1 MITRTVSGII
11 GALLVSVAL
20 FFNQTFPLLLN
31 ILVAFV
37 SLLSM
42 YEIFVAMGVSKIRIL
57 VIPSLLFAFL
67 VPLFVNEQTFQIAWY
82 LYTISIFCILIFCK
96 NTVDFKVVSCIYTM
110 SFVITFCL
118 SMLIT
123 LRDYTEIYGTFFVVL
138 VLAIAWMTDTGAYF
152 CGSFFGKHKLCPS
165 ISPKK
170 TVEGAI
176 AGILVSLCSIVLIC
190 SVFQTWF
197 FSPEVSIN
205 YVGLLIMGAI
215 TSVLSILGDLSFSI
229 VKRSYH
235 IKDFGNVIP
244 GHGGILDRMDSVMFV
259 GPFVYFF
266 IHVFPIILR

>member
-11 GALLVSVAL
+11 GAILVIVAL
-20 FFNQTFPLLLN
+20 FFNQPFPLLLN
-31 ILVAFV
+31 ILVALV
-37 SLLSM
+37 SFLSM
-42 YEIFVAMGVSKIRIL
+42 YEIFVATGVSKIRIL
-57 VIPSLLFAFL
+57 IIPSLLFSSL
-67 VPLFVNEQTFQIAWY
+67 VPLFRNEETFQIAWY
-82 LYTISIFCILIFCK
+82 LYTIAIFCILIFCK
-96 NTVDFKVVSCIYTM
+96 NTVSFKEVSCVYTM

-123 LRDYTEIYGTFFVVL
+123 LRDYAEIYGTFFVVL

-165 ISPKK
+165 ISPQK
-170 TVEGAI
+170 TVEGAV

-190 SVFQTWF
+190 FVFQTWF
-197 FSPEVSIN
+197 FSSEVSIN
-205 YVGLLIMGAI
+205 YASLLIMGTIA
-215 TSVLSILGDLSFSI
+215 SVLSILGDLSFSI

-266 IHVFPIILR
+266 IHFFPIILR